1 MKLWWKSATVWINDP
16 ERQHVVVGPY
26 GFAWWKGQK
35 VFIGVFEDRPVR
47 QPVSAY
53 KRFREGE
60 IREYPKKSTPRSA
73 VLRFVKTG
81 LLPG

>member
-16 ERQHVVVGPY
+16 DKRRVVVGLY

-35 VFIGVFEDRPVR
+35 VFLGVFKDRPVD

-53 KRFREGE
+53 NNFVGE
-60 IREYPKKSTPRSA
+60 IREYPKKGTPKSA
-73 VLRFVKTG
+73 VLRFVRTG